1 MKKIIYSLPLFAIGS
16 FAIVSCSESSKFN
29 GFTKSETGLHYKFF
43 NHTEGG
49 AKPQI
54 GDVLKL
60 QYEFKLERNDSLLLD
75 SKQGS
80 TDGTG
85 FAQIGLQR
93 VTFAGSLEDGILM
106 MCKGDSASFIVPADS
121 FFLKTMQ
128 LNELP
133 KFLAKGDHIKA
144 NIKLGEIMSKEMVE
158 ADRKKKMEEQQAKMK
173 EMESQEQGKLDQY
186 LADNKITTKP
196 TESGLIFIELK
207 KGSGAKPKA
216 NDLVEVNYVGRL
228 LDGTVFD
235 TSIESVAKEN
245 NQYNPQRPYEPIKF
259 QLGVRQVIPGW
270 DEGIALLNKG
280 AKAKFIIPSRLAYG
294 PNPAGPIPPFSTLL
308 FEVESVNFGAA
319 PPQEQQT
326 LPQGQ
331 AQGQDPHAGHNH

>member
-1 MKKIIYSLPLFAIGS
+1 MKKFIHTFPFFAI
-16 FAIVSCSESSKFN
+16 AAVTLVSCSQDSKFN
-29 GFTKSETGLHYKFF
+29 GFTKSETGLYYKFY
-43 NHTEGG
+43 NHAEGG
-49 AKPQI
+49 ANPKI

-80 TDGTG
+80 ADGSG

-106 MCKGDSASFIVPADS
+106 MSKGDSASFIVPADS

-144 NIKLGEIMSKEMVE
+144 NVKLGEIMSKEMVE
-158 ADRKKKMEEQQAKMK
+158 ADRQKQMEEQQAKMK
-173 EMESQEQGKLDQY
+173 EMADKEQPLLDKY

-207 KGSGAKPKA
+207 KGAGPKPKA

-235 TSIESVAKEN
+235 TSIESIAKEN

-270 DEGIALLNKG
+270 DEGIAMLNKG
-280 AKAKFIIPSRLAYG
+280 GKAKFIIPSRIAYG
-294 PNPAGPIPPFSTLL
+294 PNPAGPIPPYSSLV
-308 FEVESVNFGAA
+308 FEVELVNFGPA
-319 PPQEQQT
+319 PPQSQQT
-326 LPQGQ
+326 MPQGQ

>member
-1 MKKIIYSLPLFAIGS
+1 MKKFIHTIPLFAIAAVT
-16 FAIVSCSESSKFN
+16 FISCSQDSKFN
-29 GFTKSETGLHYKFF
+29 GFTKGETGLYYKFYK
-43 NHTEGG
+43 HTEGG
-49 AKPQI
+49 ANPKI

-80 TDGTG
+80 ADGSG

-133 KFLAKGDHIKA
+133 KFIAKGDHIKA
-144 NIKLGEIMSKEMVE
+144 NVKLGEIMSKEMVE
-158 ADRKKKMEEQQAKMK
+158 ADRQKQMEEQQAKMK
-173 EMESQEQGKLDQY
+173 EMADKEQPLIDKY

-235 TSIESVAKEN
+235 TSIESIAKEN

-259 QLGVRQVIPGW
+259 QLGARQVIPGW
-270 DEGIALLNKG
+270 DEGIAMLAKG
-280 AKAKFIIPSRLAYG
+280 GKAKFVIPSRIGYG
-294 PNPAGPIPPFSTLL
+294 PNPAGQIPPFSTLV
-308 FEVESVNFGAA
+308 FEVELVNFGPA
-319 PPQEQQT
+319 PPQAQQT
-326 LPQGQ
+326 MPQ